1 MLRERFSPSALT
13 RLLNIPANGRFI
25 NTADVGMPDHEGQK
39 LAEDRHPHFVVGTES
54 LEWLL
59 PGGMHIKVMGS
70 A

>member
-39 LAEDRHPHFVVGTES
+39 LAEDRHPHLIYGCPLCGTFRPLVNQS
-54 LEWLL
+54 
-59 PGGMHIKVMGS
+59 
-70 A
+70 